1 MSDQD
6 YPVPSEEPGI
16 AGDGG
21 DVSTTLSQ
29 EVLHVGTEWA
39 EAGQIR
45 LRRRIV
51 TETRTVEV
59 SVRRE
64 ELVVDVLDVDER
76 HGALVGTAK
85 DGRVSDEPD
94 PRQPLVI
101 VLQEEVPEV
110 TVHLRPYERVTVS
123 TTIGNRTGRVTGGL
137 RREEVE
143 LDTTAADLTPR
154 QVRVGEDPADP
165 AR

>member
-6 YPVPSEEPGI
+6 YPVTSETEAI
-16 AGDGG
+16 AGAGEEAA
-21 DVSTTLSQ
+21 TTLSH
-29 EVLHVGTEWA
+29 EVLQVGTEWA

-76 HGALVGTAK
+76 HGALLGTAR

-94 PRQPLVI
+94 PQRPLVI

-110 TVHLRPYERVTVS
+110 SVRLRPYERVTVT
-123 TTIGNRTGRVTGGL
+123 TTIGHRTGRVTGGL
-137 RREEVE
+137 RHEEVQ
-143 LDTTAADLTPR
+143 LDTSAADLTPR
-154 QVRVGEDPADP
+154 ELRIGEGTADEG
-165 AR
+165 R

>member
-6 YPVPSEEPGI
+6 YPVPAGADAI
-16 AGDGG
+16 AGHSD
-21 DVSTTLSQ
+21 DAATTLSH
-29 EVLHVGTEWA
+29 EVLHVDTEWA

-76 HGALVGTAK
+76 RGALIGTAR

-94 PRQPLVI
+94 PQRPLVI

-110 TVHLRPYERVTVS
+110 SVRLRPYERVTV
-123 TTIGNRTGRVTGGL
+123 TTSIGQRTGRVTGGL
-137 RREEVE
+137 RHEEVQ
-143 LDTTAADLTPR
+143 LDTSAADLTPR
-154 QVRVGEDPADP
+154 EVRIGEDPPDA

>member
-6 YPVPSEEPGI
+6 YPVPSGTNAT
-16 AGDGG
+16 AGHG
-21 DVSTTLSQ
+21 DDAATTLSQ

-76 HGALVGTAK
+76 RGAFLGTAR

-94 PRQPLVI
+94 PRRPLVI

-110 TVHLRPYERVTVS
+110 SVRLRPYERVTVA
-123 TTIGNRTGRVTGGL
+123 TTIGHRTGRVTDDL
-137 RREEVE
+137 RHEEAH
-143 LDTTAADLTPR
+143 LDTSAADLTPR
-154 QVRVGEDPADP
+154 EVRVGEDPAEP

>member
-6 YPVPSEEPGI
+6 YPVPSGTE
-16 AGDGG
+16 AAARDGD
-21 DVSTTLSQ
+21 DATTLSQ

-76 HGALVGTAK
+76 RGALVGTAR

-94 PRQPLVI
+94 PRRPLVI

-110 TVHLRPYERVTVS
+110 SVRLRPYERVTVT
-123 TTIGNRTGRVTGGL
+123 TTIGHRTGRVTDDL
-137 RREEVE
+137 RHEEAQ
-143 LDTTAADLTPR
+143 LDTSAADLTPR
-154 QVRVGEDPADP
+154 EVRIGEDPADA

>member
-1 MSDQD
+1 MSDQKH
-6 YPVPSEEPGI
+6 PVTS
-16 AGDGG
+16 GG
-21 DVSTTLSQ
+21 DDIVTNSGEAATTLSQ

-64 ELVVDVLDVDER
+64 ELEIDVLDVEER
-76 HGALVGTAK
+76 RGVLIGTAK
-85 DGRVSDEPD
+85 DGRVSDEPQS
-94 PRQPLVI
+94 RRPLVI

-110 TVHLRPYERVTVS
+110 SVQLRPYERVTVT
-123 TTIGNRTGRVTGGL
+123 TTIGNRTGRVTDGL
-137 RREEVE
+137 RHEEVQ
-143 LDTTAADLTPR
+143 LDTIEADLTPR
-154 QVRVGEDPADP
+154 QVRTGEGAAD
-165 AR
+165 AGR

>member
-1 MSDQD
+1 MSDQKH
-6 YPVPSEEPGI
+6 PVPS
-16 AGDGG
+16 GG
-21 DVSTTLSQ
+21 EDIVPTGGEAATTLAQ

-64 ELVVDVLDVDER
+64 ELEIDVLDVDER
-76 HGALVGTAK
+76 RGALIGTAK
-85 DGRVSDEPD
+85 DGRVSDEPQS
-94 PRQPLVI
+94 RRPLVI

-110 TVHLRPYERVTVS
+110 SVQLRPYERVTVT
-123 TTIGNRTGRVTGGL
+123 TTIGNRTGRITDGL
-137 RREEVE
+137 RHEEVQ
-143 LDTTAADLTPR
+143 LDTIEADLTPR
-154 QVRVGEDPADP
+154 QARTGEGAAD
-165 AR
+165 AGR